1 MCRVLWLVLLM
12 LAGMS
17 MPQPAAAQ
25 GATLYHLVTGGEEEY
40 IVQEPESLTYLALSR
55 GLRPWVLSRQTRLK
69 VNTRLKP
76 GDRLKI
82 DTSHIVPTEL
92 SQGLVINLPELLLYQ
107 FYLGVYQRRYALAV
121 GKKSWPTPTG
131 TYLILNKR
139 QNPTW
144 NVPISIQEEMWNEG
158 KEVLEKVPPGPKNP
172 LGKYWLGTSADG
184 VGIHATNRP
193 WSIGNSVSHG
203 CIRMLPDEIA
213 QLFPQVEVGTLVKII
228 YQPVKMAQTR
238 EGRIFLEAHPNIYDR
253 KIDYLGYV
261 KDLARSHNLEDRI
274 DWQKV
279 NTILKIKEGIARD
292 ISKEPKP
299 TRSAAAST
307 YGSRRPGEHR
317 LSPLQFR
324 DTRIE

>member
-1 MCRVLWLVLLM
+1 MM
-12 LAGMS
+12 LTGMLT
-17 MPQPAAAQ
+17 PLPAAAQ
-25 GATLYHLVTGGEEEY
+25 GATLYHLVTGGEVEY
-40 IVQEPESLTYLALSR
+40 VVEKSQSLTHLALTQ
-55 GLRPWVLSRQTRLK
+55 GLRPWVLSRQTKKK

-76 GDRLKI
+76 GTRLKI

-107 FYLGVYQRRYALAV
+107 FYMGVYQRRYALAV
-121 GKKSWPTPTG
+121 GKRSWPTPTG

-144 NVPISIQEEMWNEG
+144 NVPVSIQEEMWNQG
-158 KEVLEKVPPGPKNP
+158 KEVIEKVPPGPRNP

-184 VGIHATNRP
+184 VGIHATNNP
-193 WSIGNSVSHG
+193 WSIGNFVSHG
-203 CIRMLPDEIA
+203 CIRMLPDEIS

-228 YQPVKMAQTR
+228 YQPVKMALTR
-238 EGRIFLEAHPNIYDR
+238 DGRIFLEAHPNIYHR
-253 KIDYLGYV
+253 KIKYLDYV
-261 KDLARSHNLEDRI
+261 KEVARSHQLEDRL

-279 NTILKIKEGIARD
+279 KTILKIKEGIAKD
-292 ISKEPKP
+292 VTKEPLP
-299 TRSAAAST
+299 TKSAAAST
-307 YGSRRPGEHR
+307 YGTRRPGELG